1 MFNFVAT
8 HKRLLQILLA
18 LVVIPP
24 FALWGVDSYQ
34 RMGTTSGEV
43 ANVGDIKIVEN
54 EFTSQVRAQQERMQQ
69 LLGRNYNPEIFDTR
83 EARSE
88 ILENMITQR
97 LVTQHVIKSRMV
109 VTDDALREM
118 IMATP
123 AFQDNG
129 KFSHER
135 YVQVLLSER
144 GERGEGMTPEMF
156 ENSLRRDLLVQQ
168 LSAAIGEGGLVSRA
182 IAREWAGL
190 AGESREISVSKL
202 AAVNFAA
209 KVKTSPESV
218 KAFYEANRPRF
229 EVPEQV
235 KVEYVVFDADALAS
249 AEPVTAKEIQDT
261 YEQRRAQYE
270 VAEQR
275 QASHILIALKQGAN
289 DAEKAKARVRAEEL
303 LAQVRKSPASF
314 ADIAK
319 KNSDDPGSAEKGG
332 DVGLFSRGLVAK
344 AFEDAAFA
352 MKVSDISGPVE
363 SEFGFHIIRLT
374 AVVPGKIKPLA
385 DVRAD
390 IEKDLLKQRAGRK
403 FAEAAEQFSNM
414 VYEQSDTLKPVADRF
429 KLAIRDGGWVTR
441 AGTKIPQLSSPRV
454 ISSLFSDDSIKNH
467 RNTEAVEVAQGSLVS
482 ARVVEHK
489 PASLKP
495 LAEVEKEVA
504 QLLVQKESDTL
515 AWKEG
520 AERLVQLRK
529 GETAGVSF
537 SSPKTMG
544 REGADQLPRQ
554 VMEAAFRADRNK
566 LPSYVGVEL
575 NDGYMLLRVSKV
587 VPPKLDESAEKNAQT
602 ELGRA
607 MGATE
612 FRAYI
617 KGLRAGTTVTINPKA
632 LESKANP

>member
-34 RMGTTSGEV
+34 RMGTTAGEV

-135 YVQVLLSER
+135 YVQVLQSER
-144 GERGEGMTPEMF
+144 GERGDGMTPEMF

-202 AAVNFAA
+202 AAANFAA
-209 KVKTSPESV
+209 KVKTSPESI

-344 AFEDAAFA
+344 AFEDAAYA

-390 IEKDLLKQRAGRK
+390 IEKDLVKQRAGRK

-520 AERLVQLRK
+520 ADRLEQLRK
-529 GETAGVSF
+529 GDTAGVSF

>member
-261 YEQRRAQYE
+261 YEQRRPQYE

-390 IEKDLLKQRAGRK
+390 IEKDLVKQRAGRK

-441 AGTKIPQLSSPRV
+441 AGTKIPQLANPRV
-454 ISSLFSDDSIKNH
+454 ISSLFSDDSTKNH

>member
-182 IAREWAGL
+182 IAREGAGL

-390 IEKDLLKQRAGRK
+390 IEKDLVKQRAGRK

-441 AGTKIPQLSSPRV
+441 AGTKIPQLANPRV
-454 ISSLFSDDSIKNH
+454 ISSLFSDDSTKNH

>member
-118 IMATP
+118 IMATT

-135 YVQVLLSER
+135 YVQVLQSER

-209 KVKTSPESV
+209 KVKTSPESI

-261 YEQRRAQYE
+261 YEQRRPQYE

-344 AFEDAAFA
+344 AFEDAAYA
-352 MKVSDISGPVE
+352 MKVSDVSGPVE

-390 IEKDLLKQRAGRK
+390 IEKDLVKQRAGRK

-441 AGTKIPQLSSPRV
+441 AGTKIPQLANPRV
-454 ISSLFSDDSIKNH
+454 ISSLFSDDSTKNH

>member
-1 MFNFVAT
+1 M
-8 HKRLLQILLA
+8 
-18 LVVIPP
+18 
-24 FALWGVDSYQ
+24 
-34 RMGTTSGEV
+34 
-43 ANVGDIKIVEN
+43 
-54 EFTSQVRAQQERMQQ
+54 
-69 LLGRNYNPEIFDTR
+69 
-83 EARSE
+83 
-88 ILENMITQR
+88 
-97 LVTQHVIKSRMV
+97 
-109 VTDDALREM
+109 
-118 IMATP
+118 
-123 AFQDNG
+123 
-129 KFSHER
+129 
-135 YVQVLLSER
+135 
-144 GERGEGMTPEMF
+144 
-156 ENSLRRDLLVQQ
+156 
-168 LSAAIGEGGLVSRA
+168 
-182 IAREWAGL
+182 
-190 AGESREISVSKL
+190 
-202 AAVNFAA
+202 
-209 KVKTSPESV
+209 
-218 KAFYEANRPRF
+218 
-229 EVPEQV
+229 
-235 KVEYVVFDADALAS
+235 
-249 AEPVTAKEIQDT
+249 
-261 YEQRRAQYE
+261 
-270 VAEQR
+270 
-275 QASHILIALKQGAN
+275 
-289 DAEKAKARVRAEEL
+289 
-303 LAQVRKSPASF
+303 RKSPASF

-390 IEKDLLKQRAGRK
+390 IEKDLVKQRAGRK

-441 AGTKIPQLSSPRV
+441 AGTKIPQLANPRV
-454 ISSLFSDDSIKNH
+454 ISSLFSDDSTKNH

>member
-135 YVQVLLSER
+135 YVQVLQSER

-390 IEKDLLKQRAGRK
+390 IEKDLVKQRAGRK

-441 AGTKIPQLSSPRV
+441 AGTKIPQLANPRV
-454 ISSLFSDDSIKNH
+454 ISSLFSDDSTKNH

>member
-156 ENSLRRDLLVQQ
+156 DNSLRRDLLVQQ

-209 KVKTSPESV
+209 KVKTSPESI

-390 IEKDLLKQRAGRK
+390 IEKDLVKQRAGRK

-441 AGTKIPQLSSPRV
+441 AGTKIPQLANPRV
-454 ISSLFSDDSIKNH
+454 ISSLFSDDSTKNH

>member
-390 IEKDLLKQRAGRK
+390 IEKDLVKQRAGRK

-441 AGTKIPQLSSPRV
+441 AGTKIPQLANPRV
-454 ISSLFSDDSIKNH
+454 ISSLFSDDSTKNH

>member
-24 FALWGVDSYQ
+24 FALWGVDSYH
-34 RMGTTSGEV
+34 RMGTTAGEV

-135 YVQVLLSER
+135 YVQVLQSER
-144 GERGEGMTPEMF
+144 GERGDGMTPEMF

-202 AAVNFAA
+202 AAANFAA
-209 KVKTSPESV
+209 KVKTSPESI

-344 AFEDAAFA
+344 AFEDAAYA

-390 IEKDLLKQRAGRK
+390 IEKDLVKQRAGRK

-520 AERLVQLRK
+520 ADRLEQLRK
-529 GETAGVSF
+529 GDTAGVSF

>member
-8 HKRLLQILLA
+8 HKRLLQIILA
-18 LVVIPP
+18 LLVIPP
-24 FALWGVDSYQ
+24 FAMWGIDSYQ
-34 RMGTTSGEV
+34 RMATTVGEV
-43 ANVGDIKIVEN
+43 ASVGDIKIVES
-54 EFTSQVRAQQERMQQ
+54 EFTAQVQAQQERMQQ

-88 ILENMITQR
+88 VLENMIAQR

-129 KFSHER
+129 KFSNER
-135 YVQVLLSER
+135 YVQVLQNER

-190 AGESREISVSKL
+190 AGESREISVSRL
-202 AAVNFAA
+202 AAANFAA
-209 KVKTSPESV
+209 KVKTSPESI
-218 KAFYEANRPRF
+218 KAFYEANRARF

-235 KVEYVVFDADALAS
+235 KVEYVMFDADALAS
-249 AEPVTAKEIQDT
+249 AEPITPKEIQDA

-275 QASHILIALKQGAN
+275 QASHILIAVKQGAT
-289 DAEKAKARVRAEEL
+289 DAEKAKARARAEEL

-314 ADIAK
+314 AEIAK

-344 AFEDAAFA
+344 AFEDAAYS
-352 MKVSDISGPVE
+352 MKVNDISGPVE

-374 AVVPGKIKPLA
+374 AVVPGKVKPLA

-414 VYEQSDTLKPVADRF
+414 VYEQSDSLKPVADRF
-429 KLAIRDGGWVTR
+429 KLVVRDGGWVTR
-441 AGTKIPQLSSPRV
+441 AGTKIPQLSNPRV

-495 LAEVEKEVA
+495 LEEVEKDVA
-504 QLLVQKESDTL
+504 QLVVQRESNTL
-515 AWKEG
+515 AWKDG
-520 AERLVQLRK
+520 AEKLDQLRK
-529 GETAGVSF
+529 GDAAGVTF
-537 SSPKTMG
+537 PPPKTMG

-554 VMEAAFRADRNK
+554 VMDAAFRADRNK
-566 LPSYVGVEL
+566 LPSYAGVEM
-575 NDGYMLLRVSKV
+575 NDGYMLIRVSKV
-587 VPPKLDESAEKNAQT
+587 VPPKLDENAEKNAQT

-617 KGLRAGTTVTINPKA
+617 KALRAGATVTINQKA
-632 LESKANP
+632 LESKTNP

>member
-135 YVQVLLSER
+135 YVQVLQSER

-289 DAEKAKARVRAEEL
+289 DAEKAKVRVRAEEL

-390 IEKDLLKQRAGRK
+390 IEKDLVKQRAGRK

-441 AGTKIPQLSSPRV
+441 AGTKIPQLANPRV
-454 ISSLFSDDSIKNH
+454 ISSLFSDDSTKNH